1 MFICIKHG
9 GKAKVIKCIPL
20 VTHLMFAVLE
30 TVFHT
35 ISLFSSYLLA
45 DNEQF
50 LANTNCPVV
59 LLLQYIRAK
68 MGLPETE
75 LVDLCDDRGALKLLF
90 LSQQP
95 QECAS
100 RLLPPRCSLTFCIVN
115 RNPKD
120 GAYISITP
128 LVANPDP
135 ALLETLQTQTD
146 SLERARLRQLRSQE
160 DRRATEAPSQTQ
172 PTQTAKGRGRTVHM
186 DTPDDEPSN
195 RRTGGRRSRN

>member
-1 MFICIKHG
+1 MFICVKHG
-9 GKAKVIKCIPL
+9 
-20 VTHLMFAVLE
+20 
-30 TVFHT
+30 
-35 ISLFSSYLLA
+35 

-59 LLLQYIRAK
+59 LLLQYMRAK

-115 RNPKD
+115 Q
-120 GAYISITP
+120 
-128 LVANPDP
+128 
-135 ALLETLQTQTD
+135 TLQTQTD

-172 PTQTAKGRGRTVHM
+172 PTQTAKGRGRAVHM

>member
-1 MFICIKHG
+1 MSGFDYRK
-9 GKAKVIKCIPL
+9 
-20 VTHLMFAVLE
+20 
-30 TVFHT
+30 T
-35 ISLFSSYLLA
+35 ISSKSCTLA
-45 DNEQF
+45 
-50 LANTNCPVV
+50 
-59 LLLQYIRAK
+59 LLLISHLYVTLHIQPVLSLSLRTDRFVLNVCVCVCARVS
-68 MGLPETE
+68 E

-135 ALLETLQTQTD
+135 AFLETLQTQTD

-172 PTQTAKGRGRTVHM
+172 PTQTAKGRGRAVHM

>member
-1 MFICIKHG
+1 MHSTSVTFDVCSIRNCISHNFFI
-9 GKAKVIKCIPL
+9 L
-20 VTHLMFAVLE
+20 
-30 TVFHT
+30 
-35 ISLFSSYLLA
+35 ISSLA

-59 LLLQYIRAK
+59 LLLQYMRAK

-100 RLLPPRCSLTFCIVN
+100 RLLPPRCSLIFCIVN

-172 PTQTAKGRGRTVHM
+172 PTQTVSMCAVCVCACVNSTNYLDK
-186 DTPDDEPSN
+186 
-195 RRTGGRRSRN
+195 

>member
-1 MFICIKHG
+1 MFICVKHG
-9 GKAKVIKCIPL
+9 
-20 VTHLMFAVLE
+20 
-30 TVFHT
+30 
-35 ISLFSSYLLA
+35 

-59 LLLQYIRAK
+59 LLLQYMRAK

-115 RNPKD
+115 RNLKD

-135 ALLETLQTQTD
+135 VLLETLQTQTD

-172 PTQTAKGRGRTVHM
+172 PTQTAKGRGRAVHM